1 MELLYILDLI
11 GTAAFAISG
20 AFRGIKAKVD
30 LSGVLLAG
38 ILTAVGGGTLRDVFL
53 FNEKIFWINDM
64 TYIYVALLGAI
75 LTFLY
80 TPHFAK
86 KIHFYRFLDA
96 VGLGVFTVIGVQK
109 GLDHNFPVLAVIFC
123 GMLPAIGGG
132 LLRGIM
138 LGETPP
144 YVLRAGFY
152 GSSAFSGA
160 VLYVIL
166 AKGGLNTEIN
176 IFLSAVFILLIR
188 MYSASH
194 KWKLPK
200 SKGV

>member
-1 MELLYILDLI
+1 MELLYLLDLI

-20 AFRGIKAKVD
+20 AFSGIKSKVD

-53 FNEKIFWINDM
+53 FNEEIFWIQDM
-64 TYIYVALLGAI
+64 TYVYVALIGAFF
-75 LTFLY
+75 TFLY
-80 TPHFAK
+80 PPHFAQK
-86 KIHFYRFLDA
+86 FHLYRFLDA

-109 GLDHNFPVLAVIFC
+109 GIEHNFPILVVIFC

-132 LLRGIM
+132 LLRGIV

-152 GSSAFSGA
+152 GSSALCGA
-160 VLYVIL
+160 ILYIIL

-176 IFLSAVFILLIR
+176 LFFSAGFIILVR

>member
-1 MELLYILDLI
+1 MEILYLLDLL

-53 FNEKIFWINDM
+53 FNETIFWIEDM
-64 TYIYVALLGAI
+64 TYVYVALVGAF
-75 LTFLY
+75 LTFLH
-80 TPHFAK
+80 PLHFAK
-86 KIHFYRFLDA
+86 KFHAYRFLDA

-109 GLDHNFPVLAVIFC
+109 GLDHHFPVLVVIFC

-132 LLRGIM
+132 LLRGIV

-152 GSSAFSGA
+152 GSSALSGA
-160 VLYVIL
+160 ILYIIL
-166 AKGGLNTEIN
+166 FKLGLQTELN
-176 IFLSAVFILLIR
+176 LFLSASFIILVR
-188 MYSASH
+188 MYSASRN
-194 KWKLPK
+194 WKLPK
-200 SKGV
+200 SKEV